1 MSLFN
6 LETMRMGLT
15 NLRLHKLRSLL
26 TALGIIFGVAAVI
39 CMLSVTEGASAD
51 EMRMI
56 RFLGTDNI
64 ILNSVRPQG
73 GTDATQG
80 NTSLLQYGITAQD
93 LRSIES
99 SLPHIRRIVPLR
111 TIAHSARRAD
121 KRFEGPVVGTTPEF
135 FDIVRI
141 RPARGRALT
150 DVDEKE
156 ARSVCVLGD
165 EVRRELFAYEDP
177 IGQMI
182 LVERREVTVAYEVV
196 GVLEPAIVAGS
207 PARGVE
213 QRNLNREIYIP
224 LKAAASRYGDVLLIQ
239 RSGGREMLKYDYSN
253 LYLNVEDLEYV
264 EPVSEMVKRILE
276 HHHKTVDYEIHVP
289 LAQLKMAERKKRNS
303 QIQLGLIAGISLL
316 VGGIGVM
323 NIMLATVTER
333 TREIGI
339 RRALGA
345 KKRHIV
351 AQFLIETVILST
363 SGGLFGVGLGYL
375 GSKIMTHFAEWGEA
389 IVRPE
394 AVAISFGVSVLI
406 GIFFGMYPAVRA
418 AGLDPIE
425 ALRHE

>member
-6 LETMRMGLT
+6 LETIRMGMT

-64 ILNSVRPQG
+64 IVNSVRPQNR
-73 GTDATQG
+73 TDATQAD
-80 NTSLLQYGITAQD
+80 TFLLQYGVTRD
-93 LRSIES
+93 DVNSIEKT
-99 SLPHIRRIVPLR
+99 LPHVRRIVPLR
-111 TIAHSARRAD
+111 TVAYSARRAE

-135 FDIVRI
+135 FEIVRI
-141 RPARGRALT
+141 RPALGRVLT
-150 DVDEKE
+150 DVDERE
-156 ARSVCVLGD
+156 AKCVCVLGD
-165 EVRRELFAYEDP
+165 EVRRDLFAYEDP

-182 LVERREVTVAYEVV
+182 LVERQEVTVAYEVV
-196 GVLEPAIVAGS
+196 GVLEPAIVAGT

-224 LKAAASRYGDVLLIQ
+224 LTAAANRYGDILLIQ

-253 LYLNVEDLEYV
+253 LYVNVDELDYV
-264 EPVSEMVKRILE
+264 EPVSEMVKRVLE
-276 HHHKTVDYEIHVP
+276 HHHKSVDYEIHVP

-375 GSKIMTHFAEWGEA
+375 GSKIMTHFAQWGEA